1 MRTRHVWLL
10 FGLLAT
16 AATLNA
22 AGAGTTLIDAVK
34 AGNRAAVRTLATPTT
49 VNAAE
54 ADGMT
59 ALHWAVR
66 ADDLETTQTLIRA
79 GANVSAANRYGITPL
94 SLAATNGNP
103 IITRTLL
110 KAGAN
115 VNAAGPDGE
124 TVLMTAARAGNGEV
138 VTALIDRGANVNAAE
153 NWQGQTALM

>member
-10 FGLLAT
+10 VGLLAT
-16 AATLNA
+16 AAALDA

-34 AGNRAAVRTLATPTT
+34 AGNRAAVRTLATRTT
-49 VNAAE
+49 VNATE

-94 SLAATNGNP
+94 SLAATNGNAT
-103 IITRTLL
+103 IAHSLL

-115 VNAAGPDGE
+115 ANTIGPDGE
-124 TVLMTAARAGNGEV
+124 T
-138 VTALIDRGANVNAAE
+138 I
-153 NWQGQTALM
+153 